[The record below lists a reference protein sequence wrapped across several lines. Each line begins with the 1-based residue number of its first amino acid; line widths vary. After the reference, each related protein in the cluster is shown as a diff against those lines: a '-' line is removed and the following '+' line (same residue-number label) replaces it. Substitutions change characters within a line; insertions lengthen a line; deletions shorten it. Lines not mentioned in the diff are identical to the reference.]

1 MQAEIPS
8 GGLGGGQRGITPRV
22 LDSEGGAGSDDC
34 DRRYSD
40 TVECGDVIVM
50 PSQLLLSLGQV
61 DLFGLV
67 VRTTKITHFPK
78 TCYNFIDF

>member
-1 MQAEIPS
+1 M
-8 GGLGGGQRGITPRV
+8 
-22 LDSEGGAGSDDC
+22 
-34 DRRYSD
+34 
-40 TVECGDVIVM
+40 ECRDVIVM